1 MARRNR
7 YNRKRRQGRF
17 SFLYKILVFAAICGA
32 IAVALALLSVRGQLQ
47 TAQEQLDEVTRQV
60 RAQTE
65 INAGLAEDIANS
77 GDAGRIEDIAREKL
91 DLVEPDERVFVDANH

>member
-1 MARRNR
+1 MKNAVSRRD
-7 YNRKRRQGRF
+7 
-17 SFLYKILVFAAICGA
+17 FLKKAGLATKLVILILL
-32 IAVALALLSVRGQLQ
+32 IAVALALLSVREQLQ